1 MKKNNRFLEK
11 YSIELR
17 EKIVKL
23 VLYEKVSYR
32 EIEKKYNIP
41 RNTAFNWVK
50 KFKQRGTVKPMLGG
64 KPHNEINYKEQY
76 EILKKFQ
83 AFLKEQQ
90 EKK

>member
-17 EKIVKL
+17 EKIVRL
-23 VLYEKVSYR
+23 VLYDKVSYR
-32 EIEKKYNIP
+32 EIERKYKIP

-50 KFKQRGTVKPMLGG
+50 KFKERGTVKPLVDGEIS
-64 KPHNEINYKEQY
+64 NEINYKEQY
-76 EILKKFQ
+76 EILKKYQ

-90 EKK
+90 RKK

>member
-1 MKKNNRFLEK
+1 MEKNNRFLEK

-32 EIEKKYNIP
+32 EIERKYKIP

-50 KFKQRGTVKPMLGG
+50 KYKQRGTVKPMVDGQL
-64 KPHNEINYKEQY
+64 HHEINYKEQY

-90 EKK
+90 KKK

>member
-1 MKKNNRFLEK
+1 MSKNKYLEK
-11 YSIELR
+11 YDLEIR
-17 EKIVKL
+17 EKIIKL
-23 VLYEKVSYR
+23 VLNEKMSYR
-32 EIEKKYNIP
+32 EIEKKYKIP

-50 KFKQRGTVKPMLGG
+50 KYKERGSVTPLSNQIPKD
-64 KPHNEINYKEQY
+64 EINYKEQY

>member
-1 MKKNNRFLEK
+1 MKKNNRFLDK
-11 YSIELR
+11 YSIETR
-17 EKIVKL
+17 EKIIKL

-32 EIEKKYNIP
+32 EIERKHKIP

-50 KFKQRGTVKPMLGG
+50 KFKERGTVKPMIGG
-64 KPHNEINYKEQY
+64 ELSNEIDYKEQY

>member
-1 MKKNNRFLEK
+1 MERKNSFLEK
-11 YSIELR
+11 YNLETR

-23 VLYEKVSYR
+23 VMHEKVSYR
-32 EIEKKYNIP
+32 EIERKYKVP

-50 KFKQRGTVKPMLGG
+50 KYKERGSVKPASG
-64 KPHNEINYKEQY
+64 INLKDTIDYKEQY

>member
-11 YSIELR
+11 YSIETR

-23 VLYEKVSYR
+23 VLCEKVSYR
-32 EIEKKYNIP
+32 EIEKKYGIP

-50 KFKQRGTVKPMLGG
+50 KFKERGTVKPMLDGELSD
-64 KPHNEINYKEQY
+64 EINYKEQY

-90 EKK
+90 ERK

>member
-1 MKKNNRFLEK
+1 MKERKCLEK
-11 YSIELR
+11 YDLKTR

-32 EIEKKYNIP
+32 EIERKYKIP

-50 KFKQRGTVKPMLGG
+50 KYKERGTVIPFVDTKLD
-64 KPHNEINYKEQY
+64 NIDYKEQY

-90 EKK
+90 GKK